1 MVKNSSYPLPPPA
14 ANIIVII
21 SEPADGIFYS
31 LTVFLD
37 CNFNLQQNLL
47 KNEIPMYVKLYFSDI
62 MKDLENQPP
71 PQNQTDVIISG
82 YQHLLPFATTG

>member
-1 MVKNSSYPLPPPA
+1 MTRVKEL
-14 ANIIVII
+14 
-21 SEPADGIFYS
+21 ADGKFYS

-37 CNFNLQQNLL
+37 CKFNLQQNLE
-47 KNEIPMYVKLYFSDI
+47 KKEISMYVKLYFFDI
-62 MKDLENQPP
+62 TKDLENQPP